1 MSYVA
6 NNYNYAT
13 PLSSVAGLVGESSA
27 VTDKKYFT
35 LSDNVLDGSYAPIT
49 GDVGLW
55 GAAASDAS
63 GVLSAPFVATV
74 TETLTMNAFR
84 LVGSQYCY
92 PVAFTVKLYNGT
104 TLLRTITETANNKV
118 EYIYYL
124 SQTLNV
130 TSYEVSITKVSKPG
144 SAARL
149 YNLYNPAYVKR
160 VDTLRVKQDSTDV
173 VGLLFSS
180 TDRLSVKSSDV
191 AMPIA
196 PHIYGSDSLKV
207 KETNTD
213 IVNVLAKAFDTLIA
227 KETSVDTVRNT
238 IDKTFDTLRVKH
250 TDKSAI
256 LNTIDV
262 TRDRLSA
269 KLVERIS
276 HVLNTIDVTRDTL
289 KVKQDTSDVL
299 TNVHTRM
306 KDPFRRI
313 YGKVYITYTDPM
325 LDTEMEVVSEG
336 SAYNSEPEQTI
347 NSNIAVSHKYFTLYD
362 NDLSGSYVVSG
373 PDSEVGWTSGDISD
387 ANGEFSTPQSMSV
400 KFSSRPIIGLTVYFD
415 DSHGSVAKDF
425 VVTFTKE
432 DGTTQQYVFTDNA
445 DATVRITDDNVAN
458 VVSVT
463 LSVTKVTKP
472 YAPVTVLE
480 LPVSSTLLYRG
491 YQDVS
496 ELMSVDLLEELTYED
511 DVEALGGVS
520 ANEITVVL
528 DNSDRA
534 FFFNN
539 TQSLVARQ
547 LKRNRKIVPWLGVEV
562 VPGEIEWYTLGTFWS
577 YKWDVP
583 VNGLTASVVGFDTIG
598 LLGNTDYIEH
608 QVLTD
613 KSIGELIEYV
623 LEDAKLSF
631 DFLEYIIDPA
641 LYDIIIPYAWFNAS
655 NHADALRKISMCYPM
670 HIYCDRQGRICAA
683 PQKLRLDF
691 YYDTWSDSTN
701 VVDKNYSSLY
711 TVFPNI
717 VNVTVRHPVPMSK
730 EQIANENE
738 LFVVSGSDTKTLS
751 FSEPYVSDIS
761 VTVDCDSTLS
771 YTYKTYSWG
780 VVFTFVGDGTVSSIS
795 CDGTVLDTSHSTIV
809 TRRKE
814 DSVRL
819 EGAVKR
825 DVTSDFIQRPEL
837 ANAII
842 DRIFTLSENDKYDA
856 TVNYRGDIALSINDP
871 ILLNDGIAPD
881 NRYNIRRHQLSWNGA
896 LTGSADLNT

>member
-13 PLSSVAGLVGESSA
+13 PLSSAASLVGESSI

-35 LSDNVLDGSYAPIT
+35 LSDNLLDGSYAPIT

-63 GVLSAPFVATV
+63 GVLSAPLVVTV

-92 PVAFTVKLYNGT
+92 PVAFTVKLYNGA
-104 TLLRTITETANNKV
+104 TLLRTITETANSNA

-124 SQTLNV
+124 PQTLNV

-160 VDTLRVKQDSTDV
+160 VDTLRVKHDSAAV
-173 VGLLFSS
+173 VGLLLSS
-180 TDRLSVKSSDV
+180 ADMLSIKSSDMS
-191 AMPIA
+191 MPIA

-207 KETNTD
+207 KETSTD
-213 IVNVLAKAFDTLIA
+213 IVNVLANVFDTLIA
-227 KETSVDTVRNT
+227 KETSVDTIQNI
-238 IDKTFDTLRVKH
+238 IDKTSDTLRVKH

-262 TRDRLSA
+262 VRDLLST

-289 KVKQDTSDVL
+289 RVKNIDEPVL

-325 LDTEMEVVSEG
+325 LAIETEVTSTGE
-336 SAYNSEPEQTI
+336 AYNSEQEQI
-347 NSNIAVSHKYFTLYD
+347 LNSNISAAHKYFTLYD
-362 NDLSGSYVVSG
+362 NNLSGTYVVSG
-373 PDSEVGWTSGDISD
+373 PDSEVGWTSGISGD
-387 ANGEFSTPQSMSV
+387 ATGMLATPQSITV
-400 KFSSRPIIGLTVYFD
+400 KFSSRPIVGLTIYFD
-415 DSHGSVAKDF
+415 EVHGSIGKDF

-432 DGTTQQYVFTDNA
+432 DGTLVQYTFTGNTSA
-445 DATVRITDDNVAN
+445 DVRVTDDNIAD

-463 LSVTKVTKP
+463 VTVTRVAKP
-472 YAPVTVLE
+472 YAPVSILE
-480 LPVSSTLLYRG
+480 IPVTSTILYRG
-491 YQDVS
+491 YKDVS

-528 DNSDRA
+528 DNSTRA

-539 TQSLVARQ
+539 PQSIVAKQ
-547 LKRNRKIVPWLGVEV
+547 LRRNRKIVPWLGVEV
-562 VPGEIEWYTLGTFWS
+562 IPGEIEWYTLGTFWS

-598 LLGNTDYIEH
+598 LLGNTDYINH
-608 QVLTD
+608 QVLMN
-613 KSIGELIEYV
+613 KSVGELLEYV

-631 DFLEYIIDPA
+631 EFLEYIIDPA
-641 LYDIIIPYAWFNAS
+641 LYDIVIPYAWFNPS
-655 NHADALRKISMCYPM
+655 NHADALRRISMCYPM
-670 HIYCDRQGRICAA
+670 HIYCDRQGRVCAA
-683 PQKLRLDF
+683 PQKLHLDF
-691 YYDTWSDSTN
+691 YYDTWSDNTN

-717 VNVTVRHPVPMSK
+717 VNVTVRHPVPMEK
-730 EQIANENE
+730 EQIANDNE
-738 LFVVSGSDTKTLS
+738 PFVVNGSESKVLN
-751 FSEPYVSDIS
+751 FSEPYLSDVIVS
-761 VTVDCDSTLS
+761 VDCDSTLS

-780 VVFTFVGDGTVSSIS
+780 IVFDFVGTGTVRSIV
-795 CDGTVLDTSHSTIV
+795 CDGIVLDTSHSTIV
-809 TRRKE
+809 TRRKA

-819 EGAVKR
+819 EGAVTR
-825 DVTSDFIQRPEL
+825 DVNSDFIQTPEH
-837 ANAII
+837 ANIII
-842 DRIFTLSENDKYDA
+842 DRIFKLSENDKYDA

>member
-13 PLSSVAGLVGESSA
+13 PLSSVAGLVGDSSV

-63 GVLSAPFVATV
+63 GVLSTPFVVTV

-104 TLLRTITETANNKV
+104 TLLRTITETANSNP

-124 SQTLNV
+124 PQTLNV

-144 SAARL
+144 AAARL

-160 VDTLRVKQDSTDV
+160 VDTLSVTQTHVSVNGHVFSLADTLSIKTSEDSE
-173 VGLLFSS
+173 
-180 TDRLSVKSSDV
+180 
-191 AMPIA
+191 PIA
-196 PHIYGSDSLKV
+196 PHIYGADSLLV

-213 IVNVLAKAFDTLIA
+213 TVDVLARASDTLLA
-227 KETSVDTVRNT
+227 KETSVDTIRNI
-238 IDKTFDTLRVKH
+238 IDPSADTLRVKH

-262 TRDRLSA
+262 TRDSLVA

-276 HVLNTIDVTRDTL
+276 HVRNTIDVTRDTL
-289 KVKQDTSDVL
+289 KVKHIDSGVL

-306 KDPFRRI
+306 KDPYRRI

-325 LDTEMEVVSEG
+325 LDTEMEVVPDS

-387 ANGEFSTPQSMSV
+387 ANGVFDTPQSMTV

-415 DSHGSVAKDF
+415 DSHGSIAKDF

-432 DGTTQQYVFTDNA
+432 DGTTQRYVFTDNT

-458 VVSVT
+458 VVAVT

-528 DNSDRA
+528 DNSTRA

-608 QVLTD
+608 QVLAD

-623 LEDAKLSF
+623 LDDAKLSF
-631 DFLEYIIDPA
+631 DFLEYTIDPA
-641 LYDIIIPYAWFNAS
+641 LYDIVIPYAWFNPS
-655 NHADALRKISMCYPM
+655 NHADALRRISMCYPM
-670 HIYCDRQGRICAA
+670 HIYCDRQGRVCAA
-683 PQKLRLDF
+683 PQKLHLDF

-717 VNVTVRHPVPMSK
+717 VNVTVCHPVPMAK
-730 EQIANENE
+730 EQIANEKE
-738 LFVVSGSDTKTLS
+738 SFVVSGYATKTLS

-761 VTVDCDSTLS
+761 VNVDCDSTLS
-771 YTYKTYSWG
+771 YTYRTYSWG
-780 VVFTFVGDGTVSSIS
+780 VVFAFVGNGTVRSIS
-795 CDGTVLDTSHSTIV
+795 CDGTVLDTSHNTVVS
-809 TRRKE
+809 RRKE